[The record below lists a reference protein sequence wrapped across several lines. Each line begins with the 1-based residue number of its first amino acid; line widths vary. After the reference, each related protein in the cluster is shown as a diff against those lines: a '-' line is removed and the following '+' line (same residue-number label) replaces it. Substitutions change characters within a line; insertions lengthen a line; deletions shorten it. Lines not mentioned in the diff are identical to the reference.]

1 MTTSNPQ
8 ERNTPDCPFDAC
20 IGEQLSGYLDG
31 ELTQQARQRVELRL
45 AECGQ
50 CRRLHDE
57 LGALRAQLGEGIGRE
72 FGNDRFRE
80 NFESAE
86 NRALAGLGWTAIF
99 GGFIG
104 LGFLVVAGFLSDD
117 SVSAGVKWL
126 IALPYAGFALLF
138 VAVLRRR
145 LRESKTDKYNDVEI

>member
-1 MTTSNPQ
+1 MIPTNASSGKAPN
-8 ERNTPDCPFDAC
+8 CPHETC

-31 ELTQQARQRVELRL
+31 ELTQAARQRVELRM
-45 AECGQ
+45 AECDE

-57 LGALRAQLGEGIGRE
+57 LSALRLQLGEGIGRE

-80 NFESAE
+80 QFESAS
-86 NRALAGLGWTAIF
+86 NRTLATLGWIAMI
-99 GGFIG
+99 GGFIA
-104 LGFLVVAGFLSDD
+104 LGILIVAGFVADD

-126 IALPYAGFALLF
+126 IALPYAGFGLLF

-145 LRESKTDKYNDVEI
+145 LRESRTDKYNDVEI